1 MPRNA
6 VYNYFMLSRPLN
18 STLAGFA
25 VAIGALASLSHPL
38 TDIQLW
44 YIVLGCITSGF
55 ISAFGYVINDV
66 FDVEID
72 RINMPHRPIPSGSVS
87 LQGAKLFCAFLAG
100 VGAIFAVLI
109 DLVAIFLAFM
119 GIVLL
124 YLYAAYFKRSG
135 FPGNLIVASLAT
147 IPFLFGGFVTESF
160 PTLLIPASFSFLI
173 NLSRELIKDIED
185 VHGDKLED
193 VQSVA
198 LKYGIRPARNIS
210 YIFLASLLVIIPI
223 PIFFGIYKSIPFMI
237 AVVIIFG
244 ALIYTVKLT
253 FKPTEDEIIAGTT
266 SAKRILKTC
275 MTIGVIGFLSEGIL
289 NLIHFTFG

>member
-1 MPRNA
+1 MLRNA
-6 VYNYFMLSRPLN
+6 AYNYFMLSRPLN

-38 TDIQLW
+38 TVIQLW
-44 YIVLGCITSGF
+44 FIILGCITSGF

-66 FDVEID
+66 FDIEID
-72 RINMPHRPIPSGSVS
+72 RINMPHRPIPSGVVS
-87 LQGAKLFCAFLAG
+87 LQGAKLFCVFLA
-100 VGAIFAVLI
+100 VLGAMFAILI
-109 DLVAIFLAFM
+109 DLVAIFLALM
-119 GIVLL
+119 GIILL

-185 VHGDKLED
+185 VHGDQLEN

-198 LKYGIRPARNIS
+198 LKYGIRPARNMA
-210 YIFLASLLVIIPI
+210 YIFLLSLLVIIPI
-223 PIFFGIYKSIPFMI
+223 PVFLGVYKSIPFMI
-237 AVVIIFG
+237 AVVIIYG
-244 ALIYTVKLT
+244 TLIYTMKLT
-253 FKPTEDEIIAGTT
+253 FKPTEEEIIAGTT
-266 SAKRILKTC
+266 ATKRILKTC
-275 MTIGVIGFLSEGIL
+275 MTIGVIGFLSEGVL
-289 NLIHFTFG
+289 NLIHYTFQ